1 MILRRVHCLWH
12 HRLIHIPWTEGAQ
25 EENGARQVQMMNI
38 DFMWALAIFKFCG
51 MKGGMKRSHVHC

>member
-1 MILRRVHCLWH
+1 
-12 HRLIHIPWTEGAQ
+12 
-25 EENGARQVQMMNI
+25 MMNI